1 VAFGDSFI
9 WADATSGETANR
21 AATRAVEQTRSARID
36 EILEQYSMIRTRR
49 AALAQSVERFSE
61 RIVLKPW
68 NRGATVVGFGRRLN
82 RKARAI
88 VGKKEGRPEAA
99 FATLSGE
106 DGL

>member
-9 WADATSGETANR
+9 WADATSGETASR

-36 EILEQYSMIRTRR
+36 EILEQWSMIRKS
-49 AALAQSVERFSE
+49 AERFSE
-61 RIVLKPW
+61 RIMLKLW

-106 DGL
+106 DEL